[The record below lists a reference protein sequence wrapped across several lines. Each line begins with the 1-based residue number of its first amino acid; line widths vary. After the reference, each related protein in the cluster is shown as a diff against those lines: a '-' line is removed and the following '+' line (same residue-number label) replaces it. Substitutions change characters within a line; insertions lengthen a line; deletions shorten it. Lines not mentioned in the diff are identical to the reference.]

1 MSASLIS
8 SFTNEETMNTIIAII
23 LAIASTT
30 ALADYTTIVM
40 TPQGPLSCTDINGT
54 MVCR

>member
-1 MSASLIS
+1 MQTLI
-8 SFTNEETMNTIIAII
+8 ALI
-23 LAIASTT
+23 LALASTV
-30 ALADYTTIVM
+30 AAADYTTIVM

>member
-1 MSASLIS
+1 
-8 SFTNEETMNTIIAII
+8 MNTIIAII